1 MCIEVWQAK
10 IEQKCYVGR
19 EHSIYKCQTG
29 SLGGRLGDGDSCA
42 GVFFIFVFLQDCPW
56 DLYLLKGE
64 RGSKY
69 SERERENLSYD
80 SAPTKSSADPKES
93 SGAGMAIGDVLSR
106 GMEAR
111 TSRLSVDQSW
121 MQVVLWKKM
130 EP

>member
-1 MCIEVWQAK
+1 MWSESTASTNIRLVPWEADLEMGIPVQECFSFCFFPGVP
-10 IEQKCYVGR
+10 
-19 EHSIYKCQTG
+19 
-29 SLGGRLGDGDSCA
+29 LG
-42 GVFFIFVFLQDCPW
+42 
-56 DLYLLKGE
+56 LYLLKGE

-69 SERERENLSYD
+69 SERERENLSCD

-106 GMEAR
+106 GMEGR